1 MLALET
7 WAEHGKN
14 KTISMGFDTIEINL
28 VSISLIAKKQPHYN
42 KSPKVKKNMFPR
54 QKTPYFSLL
63 KEDRIKL
70 TEIVDE
76 NELESF
82 TQLVLSNLFNLLELK
97 LSED

>member
-1 MLALET
+1 
-7 WAEHGKN
+7 
-14 KTISMGFDTIEINL
+14 
-28 VSISLIAKKQPHYN
+28 
-42 KSPKVKKNMFPR
+42 MFQR

-82 TQLVLSNLFNLLELK
+82 TQLVLSNLFNL
-97 LSED
+97 